1 MLKEII
7 ASGKDVAEAKE
18 NARALLGAG
27 ELDDVQ
33 FEIIHAGSK
42 GIFGIIG
49 VKPAQVRAFIEMPD
63 KAEKKPRPDRNR
75 DRGDRPEKKQN
86 RPEKADKPA
95 QPKHEKKE
103 KTEGAKQGGK
113 NAQKESKPKSVVI
126 PENEL
131 KLTPRT
137 VEDGED
143 MSYEFIKTLVENL
156 GLDVSIELYSCEDG
170 TRRVTIVGEDASA
183 LIGHHGDTLDALQYL
198 ANLASAQ
205 KNAKGEKDKS
215 RVTIDIEG
223 YRAKREQTL
232 RQLARRM
239 AAKAI
244 RNNRSV
250 MLEPM
255 SAYERRIIHSEVQGI
270 EGVSTNSIGSDN
282 NRKIVIYLTDKKPKD
297 LFEKDAA
304 ESGAPE
310 AEALEENGTEK
321 NSLTAVNLEADE
333 ETVVMADAIA
343 LRGTT
348 ELCDE
353 CETCENADLCPTSD
367 KEEDEAAPEELAE
380 RADDN
385 A

>member
-1 MLKEII
+1 MIKEII

-49 VKPAQVRAFIEMPD
+49 VKAAQVRAFIEIPD
-63 KAEKKPRPDRNR
+63 KAEKKPRPERNHDR
-75 DRGDRPEKKQN
+75 DRAPKNNGKGSE
-86 RPEKADKPA
+86 KPA
-95 QPKHEKKE
+95 QQQKPEKKE
-103 KTEGAKQGGK
+103 KNERPAAPKK
-113 NAQKESKPKSVVI
+113 EKESKPKSVVI

-143 MSYEFIKTLVENL
+143 MSYEFIKTLIANL
-156 GLDVSIELYSCEDG
+156 GLDATIELYSCEDG
-170 TRRVTIVGEDASA
+170 TRRVNITGEDASA

-223 YRAKREQTL
+223 YRAKREETL
-232 RQLARRM
+232 RALARRM
-239 AAKAI
+239 AAKAL

-270 EGVSTNSIGSDN
+270 EGVCTNSIGSDN
-282 NRKIVIYLTDKKPKD
+282 NRKIVIYLTDKKPKE
-297 LFEKDAA
+297 LFEKDEANDTA
-304 ESGAPE
+304 IPE
-310 AEALEENGTEK
+310 VAEENCTEK
-321 NSLTAVNLEADE
+321 NSLSGMTLDDG
-333 ETVVMADAIA
+333 ETVIEADAIA

-348 ELCDE
+348 KICDE
-353 CETCENADLCPTSD
+353 CSTCDDAEKCDGENA
-367 KEEDEAAPEELAE
+367 
-380 RADDN
+380 
-385 A
+385 